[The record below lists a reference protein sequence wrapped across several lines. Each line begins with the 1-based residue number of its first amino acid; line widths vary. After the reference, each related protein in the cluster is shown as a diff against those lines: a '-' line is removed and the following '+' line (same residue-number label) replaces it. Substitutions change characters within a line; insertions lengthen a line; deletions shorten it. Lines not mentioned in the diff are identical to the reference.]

1 MKVFVV
7 IPAFNEEGEIAEV
20 IREVLPLVDK
30 VVVVDDCS
38 KDNTRKVASEAG
50 AVVLRHSI
58 NRGQGAALRLGTK
71 WSLQN
76 GADIIVHFDADG
88 QFRPMDIPRVTAPLI
103 AAEADVVF
111 GSRFLDNTTRM
122 PFFKK
127 KIIMPLARFVNFYF
141 LRVKLTDPQSGFR
154 AFTKEVGL
162 KLHWQQDRMAHCSEI
177 LSLVAK
183 GGWRIKEVPITV
195 IYKNFGQNIFG
206 GFKIIKDLFIKKL
219 IK

>member
-7 IPAFNEEGEIAEV
+7 IPAFNEEGEIAGV
-20 IREVLPLVDK
+20 VREVLPLIDK
-30 VVVVDDCS
+30 IVVVDDCS
-38 KDNTRKVASEAG
+38 KDKTKEVASEAG
-50 AVVLRHSI
+50 AVVLRHSV
-58 NRGQGAALRLGTK
+58 NRGQGAALRLGTR

-88 QFRPMDIPRVTAPLI
+88 QFRPIDIPRVTAPLI
-103 AAEADVVF
+103 AGEADVVF
-111 GSRFLDNTTRM
+111 GSRFLDNTTQM
-122 PFFKK
+122 PSFKK
-127 KIIMPLARFVNFYF
+127 KVIMPLARFVNFFF

-162 KLHWQQDRMAHCSEI
+162 KLHWRQDRMAHCSEI

-195 IYKNFGQNIFG
+195 IYKDFGQSIFG

-219 IK
+219 TK